1 MLYNGFIVQQISI
14 GSIRRYEM
22 NVIIVGAGK
31 VGYTLAQYLSIDGD
45 NITIIDKKD
54 CALEHVN
61 NNLDVMC
68 VKGNATSLKVLEE
81 AGVREADLLISV
93 TDSDELNM
101 LCSLAAK
108 KLGAKYTVARVRNPS
123 YDEEIT
129 LLTEAVGIDLVINP
143 EKAAAIE
150 IAKLIK
156 YPSVCSIDNFSDGKV
171 NLVGFKAE
179 DTALEGKKI
188 SEIRFIRGN
197 VLFCGVE
204 RNDEF
209 IMPKGD
215 YVFNKD
221 DKVYVIGEH
230 KDIQNLF
237 NKLGKYKKKVKR
249 AMIVGGGKIAYYLA
263 KIVNEVGVKCK
274 IIEKDLAICEE
285 LTELL
290 PNSIIINGDGMDE
303 ELLLSENLLEVESF
317 ITLTGRDE
325 DNIIASILAYNKSVS
340 NVITKITRDN
350 YRDIG
355 KAVGINTMVNPKSVT
370 AYKILR
376 YVRSLKNKKK
386 SCIENIYRIC
396 NDKAEAIEFIVGN
409 DTSNIGEKFKDLE
422 FKDNALVVTIVRD
435 NKIIIPTG
443 DDCLKVNDRVIIVSK
458 DKKLL
463 QIDDIFYRW

>member
-1 MLYNGFIVQQISI
+1 
-14 GSIRRYEM
+14 M
-22 NVIIVGAGK
+22 NIIIVGAGK
-31 VGYTLAQYLSIDGD
+31 VGYTLAQYLSNDGD

-54 CALEHVN
+54 SALEHVN

-68 VKGNATSLKVLEE
+68 VKGNATSLKVLED
-81 AGVREADLLISV
+81 AGVREADILIAV

-101 LCSLAAK
+101 LCSLASK
-108 KLGAKYTVARVRNPS
+108 KLGVKYTVARVRTPG
-123 YDEEIT
+123 YDEDIT
-129 LLTEAVGIDLVINP
+129 LLTEAIGIDLVINP

-150 IAKLIK
+150 IAQLIK
-156 YPSVCSIDNFSDGKV
+156 YPSVSSIDNFSDGKV

-179 DTALEGKKI
+179 DTALEGKRI
-188 SEIRFIRGN
+188 SDIGFIIEN

-215 YVFNKD
+215 YVFNRED
-221 DKVYVIGEH
+221 TVYVIGEH

-249 AMIVGGGKIAYYLA
+249 AMIIGGGKIGYYLA
-263 KIVNEVGVKCK
+263 KTINEIGVNCK
-274 IIEKDLAICEE
+274 IIEKDLGICEE
-285 LTELL
+285 INELL
-290 PNSIIINGDGMDE
+290 PNSIVINGDGMDE
-303 ELLLSENLLEVESF
+303 ELLLSESLLEVDSF

-325 DNIIASILAYNKSVS
+325 DNIIASLLAYNKSVS

-350 YRDIG
+350 YREIG
-355 KAVGINTMVNPKSVT
+355 KSAGINTMVNPKLVT
-370 AYKILR
+370 AYKILK

-396 NDKAEAIEFIVGN
+396 NDKAEAVEFIVGS
-409 DTSNIGEKFKDLE
+409 DTRNISEKFKNIE
-422 FKDNALVVTIVRD
+422 FNKNALVATIVRK

-458 DKKLL
+458 DMKIL
-463 QIDDIFYRW
+463 QVDDIFRRW

>member
-1 MLYNGFIVQQISI
+1 
-14 GSIRRYEM
+14 
-22 NVIIVGAGK
+22 
-31 VGYTLAQYLSIDGD
+31 
-45 NITIIDKKD
+45 
-54 CALEHVN
+54 
-61 NNLDVMC
+61 
-68 VKGNATSLKVLEE
+68 
-81 AGVREADLLISV
+81 
-93 TDSDELNM
+93 
-101 LCSLAAK
+101 
-108 KLGAKYTVARVRNPS
+108 
-123 YDEEIT
+123 
-129 LLTEAVGIDLVINP
+129 
-143 EKAAAIE
+143 
-150 IAKLIK
+150 
-156 YPSVCSIDNFSDGKV
+156 
-171 NLVGFKAE
+171 
-179 DTALEGKKI
+179 
-188 SEIRFIRGN
+188 
-197 VLFCGVE
+197 
-204 RNDEF
+204 
-209 IMPKGD
+209 
-215 YVFNKD
+215 
-221 DKVYVIGEH
+221 
-230 KDIQNLF
+230 
-237 NKLGKYKKKVKR
+237 
-249 AMIVGGGKIAYYLA
+249 
-263 KIVNEVGVKCK
+263 VNEVGVKCK

>member
-1 MLYNGFIVQQISI
+1 MQQISI
-14 GSIRRYEM
+14 GNIRRYEM

-54 CALEHVN
+54 LALEHVN

-81 AGVREADLLISV
+81 AGVRESDLLISV

-215 YVFNKD
+215 YIFNKE

-350 YRDIG
+350 CRDIG

-396 NDKAEAIEFIVGN
+396 NDKAEAVEFIVGN
-409 DTSNIGEKFKDLE
+409 DTTNIGEKFKDLE
-422 FKDNALVVTIVRD
+422 FDENALVVTIVRD

>member
-1 MLYNGFIVQQISI
+1 MNIV
-14 GSIRRYEM
+14 
-22 NVIIVGAGK
+22 IVGAGK

-45 NITIIDKKD
+45 NITMIDKKD
-54 CALEHVN
+54 LALEHVN

-156 YPSVCSIDNFSDGKV
+156 YPSVCNIDNFSDGKV
-171 NLVGFKAE
+171 NLVGFKVK
-179 DTALEGKKI
+179 DTALEGKRI
-188 SEIRFIRGN
+188 SDIAFIRGN

-209 IMPKGD
+209 ILPKGD
-215 YVFNKD
+215 YVFNSED
-221 DKVYVIGEH
+221 RVYVIGEH

-263 KIVNEVGVKCK
+263 KIINEVGVSCK
-274 IIEKDLAICEE
+274 IIEKDLTVCEE
-285 LTELL
+285 LNELL
-290 PNSIIINGDGMDE
+290 PNSIVINGDGMDE
-303 ELLLSENLLEVESF
+303 ELLLSESLLEVDSF

-355 KAVGINTMVNPKSVT
+355 KAVGINTMVNPKLVT
-370 AYKILR
+370 AYKILK

-386 SCIENIYRIC
+386 SFIENIYRIC
-396 NDKAEAIEFIVGN
+396 NDKAEAVEFIVGS
-409 DTSNIGEKFKDLE
+409 DTTNINEKFKNIE
-422 FKDNALVVTIVRD
+422 FNENALVATIVRN

-443 DDCLKVNDRVIIVSK
+443 DDYLKINDRVIIVSK
-458 DKKLL
+458 DMKIV
-463 QIDDIFYRW
+463 QIDDIFRRW

>member
-1 MLYNGFIVQQISI
+1 
-14 GSIRRYEM
+14 M

-54 CALEHVN
+54 FALEHVN

-81 AGVREADLLISV
+81 AGVRESDLLISV

-179 DTALEGKKI
+179 DTALEGKRI

-215 YVFNKD
+215 YVFNKE

-230 KDIQNLF
+230 NDIQNLF

>member
-1 MLYNGFIVQQISI
+1 
-14 GSIRRYEM
+14 M

-54 CALEHVN
+54 FALEHVN

-81 AGVREADLLISV
+81 AGVRESDLLISV

-215 YVFNKD
+215 YVFNKE
-221 DKVYVIGEH
+221 DKVYVIGEYN
-230 KDIQNLF
+230 DIQNLF

-325 DNIIASILAYNKSVS
+325 DNIIASI
-340 NVITKITRDN
+340 
-350 YRDIG
+350 
-355 KAVGINTMVNPKSVT
+355 
-370 AYKILR
+370 
-376 YVRSLKNKKK
+376 
-386 SCIENIYRIC
+386 
-396 NDKAEAIEFIVGN
+396 
-409 DTSNIGEKFKDLE
+409 
-422 FKDNALVVTIVRD
+422 
-435 NKIIIPTG
+435 
-443 DDCLKVNDRVIIVSK
+443 
-458 DKKLL
+458 
-463 QIDDIFYRW
+463 

>member
-1 MLYNGFIVQQISI
+1 MNIV
-14 GSIRRYEM
+14 
-22 NVIIVGAGK
+22 IVGAGK

-45 NITIIDKKD
+45 NITMIDKKD
-54 CALEHVN
+54 LALEHVN

-156 YPSVCSIDNFSDGKV
+156 YPSVCNIDNFSDGKV
-171 NLVGFKAE
+171 NLVGFKVK
-179 DTALEGKKI
+179 DTALEGKRI
-188 SEIRFIRGN
+188 SDIAFIRGN

-209 IMPKGD
+209 ILPKGD
-215 YVFNKD
+215 YVFNSED
-221 DKVYVIGEH
+221 RVYVIGEH

-263 KIVNEVGVKCK
+263 KIINEVGVSCK
-274 IIEKDLAICEE
+274 IIEKDLTVCEE
-285 LTELL
+285 LNELL
-290 PNSIIINGDGMDE
+290 PNSIVINGDGMDE
-303 ELLLSENLLEVESF
+303 ELLLSESLLEVDSF

-355 KAVGINTMVNPKSVT
+355 KAVGINTMVNPKLVT
-370 AYKILR
+370 AYKILK

-386 SCIENIYRIC
+386 SFIENIYRIC
-396 NDKAEAIEFIVGN
+396 NDKAEAVEFIVGS
-409 DTSNIGEKFKDLE
+409 DTTNINEKFKNIE
-422 FKDNALVVTIVRD
+422 FNENALVATIVRN

-443 DDCLKVNDRVIIVSK
+443 DDYLKVNDRVIIVSK
-458 DKKLL
+458 DIKIV
-463 QIDDIFYRW
+463 QIDDIFRRW